1 MDLHRIFW
9 RELEVIG
16 VRVYER
22 TDYVEAV
29 RLVHGGQVPAD
40 RLISRIVPLTEVA
53 QAFEALAT
61 GGDVKV
67 LVDCGGD
74 A

>member
-9 RELEVIG
+9 RELELIG
-16 VRVYER
+16 VRVYEHA
-22 TDYVEAV
+22 DYVEAV
-29 RLVHGGQVPAD
+29 RLVHGAQVPAD

-53 QAFEALAT
+53 QAFEALAA

-67 LVDCGGD
+67 LIDCGGD
-74 A
+74 R

>member
-1 MDLHRIFW
+1 MDLHRVFW
-9 RELEVIG
+9 RELELIG

-22 TDYVEAV
+22 DDYAEAV

-40 RLISRIVPLTEVA
+40 RLISRIVPLAEVTR
-53 QAFEALAT
+53 AFEALGD

-67 LVDCGGD
+67 LIDCGGG